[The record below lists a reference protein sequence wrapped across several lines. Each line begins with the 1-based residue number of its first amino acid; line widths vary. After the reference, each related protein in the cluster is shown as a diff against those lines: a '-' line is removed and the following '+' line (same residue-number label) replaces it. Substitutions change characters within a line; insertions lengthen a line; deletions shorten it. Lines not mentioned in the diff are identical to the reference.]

1 MIGVVTD
8 RARQD
13 PVAQARHAID
23 AAVDLIQIRERGL
36 DGGSLAAIVRAV
48 VAIARAS
55 MSTGSTGPAGRPRTR
70 VVVNDRLDVAI
81 ACGADG
87 VHLRGDSMSAE
98 AARQMAPPGF
108 LIGRS
113 VHAVEQARTAGP
125 VDYLIA
131 GTIFRTVSKA
141 ATAPLVGL
149 EGLAAIVRASTAP
162 VLAIGGITA
171 DRVGDVAA
179 AGAAGIAAIG
189 LFASG
194 GPLESTVAELRM
206 RFDTLKTAP

>member
-1 MIGVVTD
+1 MTICVVTD

-13 PVAQARHAID
+13 PVALARHAID
-23 AAVDLIQIRERGL
+23 AGVDLIQIRERGL
-36 DGGSLAAIVRAV
+36 DGGALAAIVRAV

-55 MSTGSTGPAGRPRTR
+55 ASTGPAGRPRTR

-87 VHLRGDSMSAE
+87 VHLRGDSMTAE

-113 VHAVEQARTAGP
+113 VHAVEDARSAGP

-131 GTIFRTVSKA
+131 GTVFRTASKA
-141 ATAPLVGL
+141 ETAPLVGL

-171 DRVGDVAA
+171 ERVSDVAA
-179 AGAAGIAAIG
+179 AGAVGIAAIG

-194 GPLESTVAELRM
+194 GPLGSTVAELRM
-206 RFDTLKTAP
+206 LFDTVKTAP

>member
-1 MIGVVTD
+1 MTICVVTD

-23 AAVDLIQIRERGL
+23 AGVDLIQIRERGL
-36 DGGSLAAIVRAV
+36 DGGALAAIVRAV
-48 VAIARAS
+48 VAIACAS
-55 MSTGSTGPAGRPRTR
+55 AGTAGRPRTR
-70 VVVNDRLDVAI
+70 VVVNDRLDVAV

-87 VHLRGDSMSAE
+87 VHLRSDSIAAE

-113 VHAVEQARTAGP
+113 VHAVEQARSAGP

-131 GTIFRTVSKA
+131 GTVFRTASKA
-141 ATAPLVGL
+141 ETAPLVGL

-162 VLAIGGITA
+162 VLAIGGITVE
-171 DRVGDVAA
+171 RVSDVAA
-179 AGAAGIAAIG
+179 AGASGIAAIG

-194 GPLESTVAELRM
+194 GPLGSTVAELRM
-206 RFDTLKTAP
+206 RFDTVKTAP